1 MKMQGNAMEII
12 VKMAG
17 ICWPTE
23 GGVGKDSECTE
34 GVWEEWQCP
43 GMMSKCSREAGDM
56 WFIGETVAK
65 CDILIGNGKGWLV
78 MCSIAAESSISD
90 TTC

>member
-12 VKMAG
+12 AKMAG

-43 GMMSKCSREAGDM
+43 GMMSKCPEKLVTHGSS
-56 WFIGETVAK
+56 AK
-65 CDILIGNGKGWLV
+65 QPLNVIF
-78 MCSIAAESSISD
+78 SSGMVRGSW
-90 TTC
+90 